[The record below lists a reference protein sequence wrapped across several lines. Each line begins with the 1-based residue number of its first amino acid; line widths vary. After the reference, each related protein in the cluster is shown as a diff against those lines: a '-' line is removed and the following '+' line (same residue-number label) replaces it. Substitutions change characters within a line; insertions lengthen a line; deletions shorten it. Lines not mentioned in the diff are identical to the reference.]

1 MSEGAVSGELGSGDF
16 ATIAAAL
23 HDAPDP
29 EQTLELVVDY
39 ARQAVACTDA
49 GLVLLSGSGRLESAV
64 VTQPRV
70 RELALLQA
78 SLEDGPALR
87 AMQHRSAVVVGD
99 TGADTRWPHWGAA
112 ATERGLRSA
121 VAVPLVAGEAPFG
134 ALSLYSTEPGAFD
147 EDDAAVA
154 EIFARHASVAV
165 ATARDEAGLR
175 RAMDAHHAVGLAQGV
190 LMERYGLDA
199 ERAFAVLN
207 GVSRRNRIKLRDAAE
222 QVVTTARSSPE
233 P

>member
-1 MSEGAVSGELGSGDF
+1 VSEGAVSGELGSGDF
-16 ATIAAAL
+16 AAIAAAL

-29 EQTLELVVDY
+29 EQTLELVVEY
-39 ARQAVACTDA
+39 ARQAVTCSDA
-49 GLVLLSGSGRLESAV
+49 ALVLLSGTGRLEPAV
-64 VTQPRV
+64 ATQERV
-70 RELALLQA
+70 RELELLQL
-78 SLEDGPALR
+78 SLEDGPAVQ
-87 AMQHRSAVVVGD
+87 AMRHRSAVVVGD
-99 TGADTRWPHWGAA
+99 TGDEPRWPTWAA
-112 ATERGLRSA
+112 AAVERGLRSV
-121 VAVPLVAGEAPFG
+121 VAVRLVSGAAPFG
-134 ALSLYSTEPGAFD
+134 ALSLYGTEPGSFD

-199 ERAFAVLN
+199 DRAFAVL
-207 GVSRRNRIKLRDAAE
+207 SRLSQRNRIKLREAAE
-222 QVVTTARSSPE
+222 QIVATARSSPE

>member
-1 MSEGAVSGELGSGDF
+1 VSGELGSGDF
-16 ATIAAAL
+16 AVIAAAL

-29 EQTLELVVDY
+29 EQTLELVVEY
-39 ARQAVACTDA
+39 ARQAVACSDA
-49 GLVLLSGSGRLESAV
+49 GLVLLSGSGRLEPAV
-64 VTQPRV
+64 VTQARV
-70 RELALLQA
+70 RELEMLQA
-78 SLEDGPALR
+78 SLEEGPAMG
-87 AMQHRSAVVVGD
+87 AMRDRTAVVVDD
-99 TGADTRWPHWGAA
+99 TGTDPRWPLWSAA
-112 ATERGLRSA
+112 AVECGLRSV
-121 VAVPLVAGEAPFG
+121 VAVRLVAGEAPFG
-134 ALSLYSTEPGAFD
+134 ALSLYGSEPGAFD

-199 ERAFAVLN
+199 DRAFDVL
-207 GVSRRNRIKLRDAAE
+207 SRLSQRNRIKLREAAE
-222 QVVTTARSSPE
+222 QVVATARTSPE